1 MKRKAPL
8 LAGLAV
14 LAIVIALSGFL
25 GKDGSDGAWGF
36 AVGIGIGAGVTWLVE
51 RGDDSAA

>member
-14 LAIVIALSGFL
+14 LAVVIALSGFF
-25 GKDGSDGAWGF
+25 GKDGSDGFWGF
-36 AVGIGIGAGVTWLVE
+36 AIGIGIGAVVTWFVE
-51 RGDDSAA
+51 RGVE